1 MYDGIYKEK
10 DINILKKE
18 ILKWEIKYSEKK
30 EEYDLLLKRYQVLSE
45 ELIRYKAKFGSLID
59 TKEPSKH
66 K

>member
-18 ILKWEIKYSEKK
+18 ILKWEIKYSELK
-30 EEYDLLLKRYQVLSE
+30 EQYEVLFKRYQSASD
-45 ELIRYKAKFGSLID
+45 ELVRYKIKFGSLID
-59 TKEPSKH
+59 TKKPSKH